1 MVSTPQ
7 EMDRE
12 KFPQN
17 HRVGKMEQQRCYGW
31 DLRLLNELRRFYQK
45 FIIFT
50 VDKMVDSNL
59 KAFCAN
65 NVNFFDNS
73 QQMTFKFQ
81 LWFFSLKFNRFIMC
95 WRCCW
100 GTEYT
105 PHGWWQFGYQL
116 DNREANKQSQKLPKV
131 TRKSKKNMTVC
142 GLTRWTW
149 RLQTQ
154 HSKLPIGRKYNT
166 F

>member
-7 EMDRE
+7 EMERE
-12 KFPQN
+12 KFPKN

-65 NVNFFDNS
+65 SVNFFDNS
-73 QQMTFKFQ
+73 QQMSFKFQ
-81 LWFFSLKFNRFIMC
+81 LWFF
-95 WRCCW
+95 
-100 GTEYT
+100 
-105 PHGWWQFGYQL
+105 
-116 DNREANKQSQKLPKV
+116 
-131 TRKSKKNMTVC
+131 
-142 GLTRWTW
+142 
-149 RLQTQ
+149 
-154 HSKLPIGRKYNT
+154 
-166 F
+166 